1 MNVRSGTKTL
11 TLPTLGQLGIE
22 RDPFLDGVRA
32 ATKGSL
38 EILGELGRTA
48 DSTIVY
54 LARRLEGETLVA
66 LRLVRLPDS
75 KHEFELDI
83 LEELDSSLPAP
94 PAKCPQCQ
102 GDLRGWGR
110 FCTKCGADVDTNA
123 GIETPTGRMRAVQQ
137 AADGRYEILG
147 QMTHAQGGGFV
158 SLFWQTWSPPSRI
171 DSPKRGWRIRSYEG
185 GKSQANG
192 RCSVEPDRRRVQPHC
207 ALCYQ

>member
-1 MNVRSGTKTL
+1 MNLPSGKTV
-11 TLPTLGQLGIE
+11 TLPTFGKLGQA
-22 RDPFLDGVRA
+22 RDPFLDGVKA

-48 DSTIVY
+48 DSTIAY
-54 LARRLEGETLVA
+54 LASRLDSGTLVA
-66 LRLVRLPDS
+66 LRLVRLADS

-102 GDLRGWGR
+102 ADLRGWGR
-110 FCTKCGADVDTNA
+110 FCTQCGADLSGVDTE
-123 GIETPTGRMRAVQQ
+123 GGVETPTGRMRAVQQ

-158 SLFWQTWSPPSRI
+158 YFAREMGGTKLVALRLQRESGAEYSIGVTRVMPSMGL
-171 DSPKRGWRIRSYEG
+171 DL
-185 GKSQANG
+185 GKKG
-192 RCSVEPDRRRVQPHC
+192 
-207 ALCYQ
+207 

>member
-38 EILGELGRTA
+38 KILGELGRTA

-66 LRLVRLPDS
+66 LRLVRLPDN

-110 FCTKCGADVDTNA
+110 FCTKCGADLSGVDTE
-123 GIETPTGRMRAVQQ
+123 GGVETPTGRMRAVQQ
-137 AADGRYEILG
+137 AAGGRYEILG
-147 QMTHAQGGGFV
+147 QMSHAQGGGFV
-158 SLFWQTWSPPSRI
+158 YFAREMGGTKLVALRLQS
-171 DSPKRGWRIRSYEG
+171 EG
-185 GKSQANG
+185 GAEYSIG
-192 RCSVEPDRRRVQPHC
+192 VTRVMQSMGLD
-207 ALCYQ
+207 ADKKE